1 MSKNTMAY
9 YGLTPD
15 FLAAQISDVTC
26 NSFGETGLQCV
37 ITLRNGYTVTGES
50 SCIDPA
56 IFDRS
61 IGETIAYENAFD
73 KLWAILGYN
82 EKQRWYEET
91 VLTWLDRV
99 KLELEDLDKK
109 RTKLVDML
117 AKGRPYYISPEEWER
132 LNKQAEVMSAY
143 AFILSDRIVA
153 ASNKQKAETAE
164 G

>member
-1 MSKNTMAY
+1 MAK

-15 FLAAQISDVTC
+15 FLKSQIDTVTF
-26 NSFGETGLQCV
+26 NRFGETGIQCV
-37 ITLRNGYTVTGES
+37 LTLRNGYTVTGES
-50 SCIDPA
+50 GCIDPA

-109 RTKLVDML
+109 RTKLADML
-117 AKGRPYYISPEEWER
+117 AKGKPEFILPEEWER
-132 LNKQAEVMSAY
+132 LNKQAEAMSAY
-143 AFILSDRIVA
+143 AFILQDRITA
-153 ASNKQKAETAE
+153 ANNKLKAETE
-164 G
+164 RNND